1 MPVVI
6 TSAPLSKRYF
16 AVTGVMPLPSAEF
29 SPFTITVSILYSF
42 LSSGN
47 FSLRL
52 AQDFCPT
59 TSPIKSIF
67 NKTRPTILL
76 SYLLS
81 FDYLLSV
88 GAYTYHRDVAVA
100 EFFKSFDVLLARLG
114 QLVKAAAGRYIIIK
128 ALESF
133 IYGYTIGKLFK
144 RCREVLNNSA
154 VGLLI
159 SNAHL

>member
-1 MPVVI
+1 M
-6 TSAPLSKRYF
+6 LSH
-16 AVTGVMPLPSAEF
+16 S
-29 SPFTITVSILYSF
+29 
-42 LSSGN
+42 
-47 FSLRL
+47 
-52 AQDFCPT
+52 
-59 TSPIKSIF
+59 
-67 NKTRPTILL
+67 
-76 SYLLS
+76 LS

-114 QLVKAAAGRYIIIK
+114 QLVKTAAGRYIIVK

-154 VGLLI
+154 VRLLI

>member
-1 MPVVI
+1 M
-6 TSAPLSKRYF
+6 
-16 AVTGVMPLPSAEF
+16 
-29 SPFTITVSILYSF
+29 
-42 LSSGN
+42 
-47 FSLRL
+47 
-52 AQDFCPT
+52 
-59 TSPIKSIF
+59 
-67 NKTRPTILL
+67 L

-114 QLVKAAAGRYIIIK
+114 QFIKAAAGRYIIVK

-144 RCREVLNNSA
+144 RCGEILNNSA